1 MITFDG
7 IRINLLRRA
16 TIVVL
21 FIYSLLIY
29 SLALCISAAS
39 IIEVFFIVT
48 AYRLRS
54 EVPRLGCCMDFVLD
68 LSNNKRSFE
77 NYLFV
82 FEMIPIG

>member
-1 MITFDG
+1 MIPFDG

-16 TIVVL
+16 KIVVL
-21 FIYSLLIY
+21 FIYLLLIY

-48 AYRLRS
+48 AYGLRS
-54 EVPRLGCCMDFVLD
+54 EVPRLGCCMDFVPG
-68 LSNNKRSFE
+68 LSNTRRSFE